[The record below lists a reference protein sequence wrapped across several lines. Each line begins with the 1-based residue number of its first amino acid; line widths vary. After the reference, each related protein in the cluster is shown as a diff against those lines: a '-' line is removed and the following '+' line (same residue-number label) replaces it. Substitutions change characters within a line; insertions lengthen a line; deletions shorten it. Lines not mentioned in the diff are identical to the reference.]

1 MSKQTKK
8 SEKKDVA
15 KVAKTVRVKV
25 PPHMLARLLKESI
38 LPQLRALHAKRAAVM
53 AEKAAFDLKYVSVD
67 VKGQPADPFKVRMG
81 ELDQGLMMLRKSAL
95 SLMGTNRV
103 MVPMVEAAVFASTVT
118 TGVVNGVIALNAAAF
133 TDFSVF
139 ASLFEEYKIHK
150 GRYSF
155 TYGVPFANNGTGAG
169 NAGVTLLGLGFSFI
183 ATAATSVVQVCDD
196 AQHALY
202 LPPIAVI
209 TISGSTDGAVS
220 YINKL
225 EHFDF
230 KCPSGVLD
238 DTTLTGPGSW
248 LPVTDTSSVYG
259 YIRTYGVTAL
269 GTVIPNA
276 VNGILRCTFEFR
288 LRV

>member
-8 SEKKDVA
+8 SEKKETRLV
-15 KVAKTVRVKV
+15 KSVRVKV
-25 PPHMLARLLKESI
+25 PSHMLVRLLKESI
-38 LPQLRALHAKRAAVM
+38 FPQLRALQAKRSEVLK
-53 AEKAAFDLKYVSVD
+53 EKASFDMKYVSVD

-81 ELDQGLMMLRKSAL
+81 ELDQGLAMLRKSAL

-103 MVPMVEAAVFASTVT
+103 MVPMVESVIFPSTVT
-118 TGVVNGVIALNAAAF
+118 TGVVNGVVALNAAAF
-133 TDFSVF
+133 TDFSVL

-150 GRYSF
+150 GRYTF
-155 TYGVPFANNGTGAG
+155 TYGIPFANNGTGAG
-169 NAGVTLLGLGFSFI
+169 NAGVIPFALGFSFI
-183 ATAATSVVQVCDD
+183 STAATSAVQVCDD

-202 LPPIAVI
+202 CPPIAVI

-220 YINKL
+220 YISKL

-230 KCPSGVLD
+230 VCPTGVLD
-238 DTTLTGPGSW
+238 DATLAGPGAW
-248 LPVTDTSSVYG
+248 LPVADTSSVYG
-259 YIRTYGVTAL
+259 YIRSYGVTAL

-276 VNGILRCTFEFR
+276 VNGILRCMFEFR